1 MSDKYHQIIL
11 HYKNS
16 FQQFGF
22 NSKGLNWKNLKLNN
36 RRFEIASEY
45 LDKNISSILDFG
57 CGTSLFY
64 DYLKKK
70 KN

>member
-1 MSDKYHQIIL
+1 MSDKYYQIIL

-16 FQQFGF
+16 FQKFGF
-22 NSKGLNWKNLKLNN
+22 NNKGLNWKSLKLNN
-36 RRFEIASEY
+36 RRFEIALSY
-45 LDKNISSILDFG
+45 IDKNINSVLDFG

-70 KN
+70 N